1 MALDFKIDREPKG
14 ILCIPYTIVAP
25 NTTPG
30 KGRISF
36 GPTKFVDNITK
47 INIHKTTNLDVDLEG
62 LLEVST
68 SGVVTIYDRT
78 NPDIYVIFK
87 YSSITDQGN
96 FVEFI
101 IDGSTN
107 LSTSKRQPFQE
118 GTQVCILFTGSGGG
132 GGEGTTSGTSGTSG
146 LTGSSGT
153 SGTSGSSG
161 TSGTSGRSGV
171 LRFLICAFFSFLLKD
186 PDTQMT
192 CKHPKFG
199 LILYAI
205 NTSFVSSLLFYLY
218 FAQRHRGTSCLGSE
232 RPGG

>member
-118 GTQVCILFTGSGGG
+118 GTQVCILFTGRAVRCQGWPWPRVASVGVVHGP
-132 GGEGTTSGTSGTSG
+132 
-146 LTGSSGT
+146 
-153 SGTSGSSG
+153 
-161 TSGTSGRSGV
+161 RSQSARTWTFASDCTATL
-171 LRFLICAFFSFLLKD
+171 LRRCGCWA
-186 PDTQMT
+186 PTW
-192 CKHPKFG
+192 
-199 LILYAI
+199 
-205 NTSFVSSLLFYLY
+205 
-218 FAQRHRGTSCLGSE
+218 
-232 RPGG
+232 

>member
-30 KGRISF
+30 KGRISL

-132 GGEGTTSGTSGTSG
+132 GEGTTSGTSGTSG

-153 SGTSGSSG
+153 SGT
-161 TSGTSGRSGV
+161 
-171 LRFLICAFFSFLLKD
+171 
-186 PDTQMT
+186 
-192 CKHPKFG
+192 
-199 LILYAI
+199 
-205 NTSFVSSLLFYLY
+205 
-218 FAQRHRGTSCLGSE
+218 
-232 RPGG
+232 